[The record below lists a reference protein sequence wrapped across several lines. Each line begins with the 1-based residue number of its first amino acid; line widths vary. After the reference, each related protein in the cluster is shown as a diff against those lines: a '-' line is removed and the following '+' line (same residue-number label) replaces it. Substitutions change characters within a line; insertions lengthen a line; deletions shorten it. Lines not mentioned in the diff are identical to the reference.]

1 MFYVTLMQINVVKIY
16 IQFHI
21 PTGVL
26 SFPGDTEAKSAMVLP
41 TYSFYTNFERGPA
54 NLITRDQWLL
64 LQRIVCRHLFMK
76 IHNKTFVN
84 LPVICLKYNFIKVLK
99 TFPYP
104 TNTHGM
110 KLIFWLVPFLW
121 HTNINNIQIVLDIS
135 FMWTLFLFQENIKWD
150 VSPQSGDM
158 EEML

>member
-41 TYSFYTNFERGPA
+41 KYSFYTNFERGPA

-84 LPVICLKYNFIKVLK
+84 LPVICLKCNFIKKFWKHFLTPQTDMVWSLFSGLFHFFDTPTSTIFK
-99 TFPYP
+99 LSSTFLSCEHCSCFKR
-104 TNTHGM
+104 T
-110 KLIFWLVPFLW
+110 
-121 HTNINNIQIVLDIS
+121 
-135 FMWTLFLFQENIKWD
+135 
-150 VSPQSGDM
+150 
-158 EEML
+158 